1 MKAKVLAF
9 SPLGMVGRGK
19 VGQKAEELHVLPG
32 RVGRQ
37 SEFAP
42 NSLPGCPL
50 LTPRAQGKELAV
62 HKLSSLKVEAK
73 DNAGGG
79 TVARHTIL
87 QEPGP
92 RDPARL
98 EQYANIIGAL
108 LRKHG
113 FTTKHK
119 RIKHTFQ
126 RKMLPVFGW
135 LARQLATDGL
145 KPGKEL

>member
-19 VGQKAEELHVLPG
+19 VGQKAGELHVLPG

-62 HKLSSLKVEAK
+62 HKLSSLKAEAK

-79 TVARHTIL
+79 KVAWDTIL
-87 QEPGP
+87 QKPGP
-92 RDPARL
+92 RGFAGL
-98 EQYANIIGAL
+98 E
-108 LRKHG
+108 
-113 FTTKHK
+113 
-119 RIKHTFQ
+119 
-126 RKMLPVFGW
+126 
-135 LARQLATDGL
+135 
-145 KPGKEL
+145 